1 MKAVFIGS
9 VIFSAKMLKVL
20 IKSDLELIGVI
31 TKKKSNY
38 NSDHFNLAKI
48 ARYKKIPILYTKD
61 INVKKNIKWLQ
72 NKKPDI
78 IFCIG
83 WSQILSKEILKIPKN
98 GVIGFHP
105 TDLPKNKG
113 RHPLIWTIA
122 LGLKKSYSTFFLMN
136 SKVDDGPII
145 SKRSFLIKKND
156 FAQNLYKKTIKIAEI
171 QMRNICKLLFYN
183 KKLFTTKQ
191 LGKSNYW
198 RKRSF
203 KDGIIDW
210 RMPALLINNLVRA
223 LSTPYPNATF
233 FYKKK
238 KYNLIRSVV
247 IKNKNLNIEPGKVI
261 SQSSSDFTIKC
272 GIDSIKIIKSN
283 PKLKL
288 KKKDIYLD

>member
-38 NSDHFNLAKI
+38 NNDHFNLAKI
-48 ARYKKIPILYTKD
+48 TRYKKTPILYTKD
-61 INVKKNIKWLQ
+61 INKKKNIQWLQ
-72 NKKPDI
+72 NKNPDI

-83 WSQILSKEILKIPKN
+83 WSQILNKDILKIPKK

-145 SKRSFLIKKND
+145 SKKSFLIKKND
-156 FAQNLYKKTIKIAEI
+156 FAQSLYKKTIKIAEM
-171 QMRNICKLLFYN
+171 QMRDICKLLFYK

-191 LGKSNYW
+191 LGKPNYW

-203 KDGIIDW
+203 KDGLID
-210 RMPALLINNLVRA
+210 
-223 LSTPYPNATF
+223 
-233 FYKKK
+233 
-238 KYNLIRSVV
+238 
-247 IKNKNLNIEPGKVI
+247 
-261 SQSSSDFTIKC
+261 
-272 GIDSIKIIKSN
+272 
-283 PKLKL
+283 
-288 KKKDIYLD
+288 